1 MRWHVWSAQR
11 WLHFYLKE
19 DSCDG
24 EDVCLVEKEPSARSS
39 DTVGLKST
47 NKKRLSG
54 QYPKLPLLLTN
65 ALLRVDLNRLEYCIS
80 INIDCFLRWGVWDFR
95 PRFCP
100 FASDCAVD
108 CCGD

>member
-1 MRWHVWSAQR
+1 MAWHIWSAQC

-19 DSCDG
+19 HSSDG
-24 EDVCLVEKEPSARSS
+24 EDVCLVEKEPSPESS
-39 DTVGLKST
+39 DTVGMKST
-47 NKKRLSG
+47 SQKRLSG
-54 QYPKLPLLLTN
+54 RYPKLPLLLTN
-65 ALLRVDLNRLEYCIS
+65 AILRVDLIS
-80 INIDCFLRWGVWDFR
+80 INLDCFLRWGVWDFR